1 MFRIAKAKRSNP
13 HYYRNL
19 CYYPPY
25 KECIYNTYTRD
36 TTMSI
41 SINPT
46 GYDSFITNL
55 TTENAKSKADAGAA
69 LQSKLSSSR
78 LQDASDEELMDVCK
92 SFESYLL
99 EKVLEKTKKTLTDSE
114 EEDSPYMNMFGDRLY
129 QEYANQ
135 ITEHS
140 ELGLAQQLFNA
151 MKRDFG
157 ATRNDN
163 TD

>member
-1 MFRIAKAKRSNP
+1 
-13 HYYRNL
+13 
-19 CYYPPY
+19 
-25 KECIYNTYTRD
+25 
-36 TTMSI
+36 MSI

-46 GYDSFITNL
+46 GYDSFITGMINDN
-55 TTENAKSKADAGAA
+55 TKNKVDNGAA

-78 LQDASDEELMDVCK
+78 LQDATDEELMDVCK
-92 SFESYLL
+92 TFESYLL

-114 EEDSPYMNMFGDRLY
+114 EEDSPYMNMFGDKLY

-140 ELGLAQQLFNA
+140 DLGLGQQLYNA